1 MIYNLIFLVGYIE
14 GCSLISRGTQ
24 SGESLGKLSEAINII
39 RLSFTIARIHT
50 METKKIGLWEAV
62 AVAVETIIGAS
73 IFSVF
78 GVGAKIAGKNLPEA
92 FIISGLLAMIVAYS
106 YAKLGGKIISNARP
120 IEFIL
125 RGIGDNV
132 ITGALSILMWLS
144 YVVLISLFAK
154 GFSGYFMPL
163 AHITAALLTKG
174 ITEVLLIA
182 VFTALNS

>member
-1 MIYNLIFLVGYIE
+1 
-14 GCSLISRGTQ
+14 
-24 SGESLGKLSEAINII
+24 
-39 RLSFTIARIHT
+39 
-50 METKKIGLWEAV
+50 
-62 AVAVETIIGAS
+62 
-73 IFSVF
+73 
-78 GVGAKIAGKNLPEA
+78 
-92 FIISGLLAMIVAYS
+92 MIVAYS
-106 YAKLGGKIISNARP
+106 YAKLGGKIISNAGP